1 MCYAQP
7 GPRCSNHLSTDIA
20 KLETEIKELEHDSSD
35 AAKFK
40 LVQKRSRL
48 DTYRFAFDGTQK
60 GQKQLQAALD
70 SMDSNDPDYRDIK
83 KYKDSARN
91 AYDLKLRNFK
101 EAERIREER
110 DAQRKDLLARKAK
123 LEAELASL
131 DSTADAVNDINV
143 DEPDTIAKATPT
155 SFAEGRAAAVAGARK
170 AAKER
175 REAGIRGTG
184 VDPITKDRTS
194 ESADA
199 AADAI
204 TDEAIRKQARGP
216 RRSSTSSSA
225 YTGKGGYGGKGG
237 YVAPSTR
244 SYAYSGKGYGGK

>member
-20 KLETEIKELEHDSSD
+20 KLEIEIKELEHDSTD

-110 DAQRKDLLARKAK
+110 DAQRSDLLARKAK

-143 DEPDTIAKATPT
+143 DEPETIAKATPT
-155 SFAEGRAAAVAGARK
+155 SFSEGRAAAVAGARK

-175 REAGIRGTG
+175 REEAASRAANLTAN
-184 VDPITKDRTS
+184 RTP

>member
-20 KLETEIKELEHDSSD
+20 KLEIEIKELEHDSTD

-110 DAQRKDLLARKAK
+110 DAQRSDLLARKAK

-143 DEPDTIAKATPT
+143 DEPETIAKATPT
-155 SFAEGRAAAVAGARK
+155 SFAEGRAVAVAGARK

-175 REAGIRGTG
+175 REAATTRAANL
-184 VDPITKDRTS
+184 TS

-199 AADAI
+199 AADA

-216 RRSSTSSSA
+216 RRPSTSSSA